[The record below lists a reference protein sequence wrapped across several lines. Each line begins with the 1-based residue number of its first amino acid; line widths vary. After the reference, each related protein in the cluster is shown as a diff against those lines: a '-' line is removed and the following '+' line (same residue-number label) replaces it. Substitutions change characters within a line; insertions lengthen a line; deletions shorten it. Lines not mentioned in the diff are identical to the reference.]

1 MDDKI
6 IKEPELRFAEFKDD
20 WEQRKLGKIL
30 VEFTNKSTK
39 ENEYTVISSTNT
51 GMEVRDGR
59 VSGAS
64 NIGYKIIEDG
74 DLVLSPQNLWLGN
87 ININDIGVGLVSPS
101 YKTFKFKGIKGQ
113 FIKPILRTSK
123 LLEEYKNASTQG
135 ASVVR
140 RNLELESF
148 YQIMIYVPN
157 SIEQTKIG
165 NYFSNLD
172 NLISLHQRE
181 LELLKQNKKR
191 MLKKMFPQNG
201 SNFPEIRFFGFD
213 DAWEQRKLGDIGS
226 VSMCKRVFK
235 NQTSDNGDVPFY
247 KIGTFGSDADAYI
260 SRELFE
266 EYKSKFSYPEKG
278 DILISASGSIGRT
291 VEFSGKDEYFQ
302 DSNIIWL
309 KHNNEIINP
318 FLKQL
323 YTVIKWSGIEGTTI
337 KRLYNE
343 NVLKTEIMVPSV
355 EEQKR
360 ISSYFDN
367 LDNLITLHQREL
379 DSIKKIKKSMLQKM
393 YI

>member
-191 MLKKMFPQNG
+191 MLKKCF
-201 SNFPEIRFFGFD
+201 
-213 DAWEQRKLGDIGS
+213 RKMDQIFQKLDFL
-226 VSMCKRVFK
+226 VSMMLG
-235 NQTSDNGDVPFY
+235 N
-247 KIGTFGSDADAYI
+247 
-260 SRELFE
+260 
-266 EYKSKFSYPEKG
+266 
-278 DILISASGSIGRT
+278 SAR
-291 VEFSGKDEYFQ
+291 
-302 DSNIIWL
+302 
-309 KHNNEIINP
+309 
-318 FLKQL
+318 
-323 YTVIKWSGIEGTTI
+323 
-337 KRLYNE
+337 
-343 NVLKTEIMVPSV
+343 
-355 EEQKR
+355 
-360 ISSYFDN
+360 
-367 LDNLITLHQREL
+367 
-379 DSIKKIKKSMLQKM
+379 
-393 YI
+393 

>member
-1 MDDKI
+1 MNNELKIAEITEENILLNQRVARLIFTDDA
-6 IKEPELRFAEFKDD
+6 PFGYQLLRK
-20 WEQRKLGKIL
+20 RST
-30 VEFTNKSTK
+30 VEMI
-39 ENEYTVISSTNT
+39 ENELAGTDPPNLSVNTLNHIDVRVPNLAEQEKISSLFT
-51 GMEVRDGR
+51 
-59 VSGAS
+59 
-64 NIGYKIIEDG
+64 
-74 DLVLSPQNLWLGN
+74 
-87 ININDIGVGLVSPS
+87 
-101 YKTFKFKGIKGQ
+101 
-113 FIKPILRTSK
+113 
-123 LLEEYKNASTQG
+123 
-135 ASVVR
+135 
-140 RNLELESF
+140 
-148 YQIMIYVPN
+148 
-157 SIEQTKIG
+157 
-165 NYFSNLD
+165 NLD
-172 NLISLHQRE
+172 NLITLHQRKYDKLVIMKKSM
-181 LELLKQNKKR
+181 LE
-191 MLKKMFPQNG
+191 KMFPQNG
-201 SNFPEIRFFGFD
+201 TNVPEIRFEGFTED
-213 DAWEQRKLGDIGS
+213 WEQRKLGDIGS

-367 LDNLITLHQREL
+367 LDNLITLHQRKL
-379 DSIKKIKKSMLQKM
+379 KKLKNIKKSMLEKM
-393 YI
+393 FV